1 VAARS
6 EKGCGTGFCK
16 GYMLQRGTIGITI
29 GIRHGVLGDIFV
41 AETSYV
47 LVISEK
53 SIDFLHASQWI
64 IS

>member
-1 VAARS
+1 
-6 EKGCGTGFCK
+6 
-16 GYMLQRGTIGITI
+16 MLQRGTIGITI